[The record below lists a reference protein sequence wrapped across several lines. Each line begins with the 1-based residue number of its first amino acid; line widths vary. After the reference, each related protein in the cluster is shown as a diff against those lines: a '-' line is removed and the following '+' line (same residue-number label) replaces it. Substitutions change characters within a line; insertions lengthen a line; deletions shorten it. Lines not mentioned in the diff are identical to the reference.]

1 MSREEATR
9 AIEKVLQRYAELQV
23 NMVSES
29 ARAEIAKAILVEIE
43 ESVPGMMSLSELVSL
58 PPFHRR

>member
-23 NMVSES
+23 NMASEG
-29 ARAEIAKAILVEIE
+29 ARTEIANAILVEIE

-58 PPFHRR
+58 PPSHRR

>member
-23 NMVSES
+23 NMASEG
-29 ARAEIAKAILVEIE
+29 ARTEIANAILVEIE

-58 PPFHRR
+58 PPFHQR